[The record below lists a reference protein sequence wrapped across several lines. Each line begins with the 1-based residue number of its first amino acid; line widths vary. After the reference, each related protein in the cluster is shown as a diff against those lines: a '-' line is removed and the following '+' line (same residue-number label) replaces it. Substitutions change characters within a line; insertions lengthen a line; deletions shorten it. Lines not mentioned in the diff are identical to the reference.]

1 MPMMDG
7 YEFQQFLKKEV
18 IDIPFVMMSV
28 DYTSFSMTKALQL
41 GACNYLQKPF
51 DNDYWL
57 NLWSAMFKHHI
68 YLMRIKKSID
78 SLEDNEISETSDSSE
93 FASDMEAE
101 ADDILHKKE

>member
-1 MPMMDG
+1 MCWLVVVVKEWGVRVCG
-7 YEFQQFLKKEV
+7 YTDNYGTVVAKEV
-18 IDIPFVMMSV
+18 TAKWKLENKGRWMS
-28 DYTSFSMTKALQL
+28 SSSPL
-41 GACNYLQKPF
+41 
-51 DNDYWL
+51 
-57 NLWSAMFKHHI
+57 AMFKHHI